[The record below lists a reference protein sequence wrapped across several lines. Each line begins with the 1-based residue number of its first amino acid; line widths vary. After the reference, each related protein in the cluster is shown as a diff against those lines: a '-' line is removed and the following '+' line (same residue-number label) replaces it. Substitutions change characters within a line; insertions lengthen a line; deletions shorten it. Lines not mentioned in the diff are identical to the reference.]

1 MTAGEPVHARPVSGP
16 IGGARPFAQARR
28 GVPAPSF
35 PTSLNQ
41 LTIKQLSHIQG
52 GMATDDPV
60 SACME
65 WLESRVAGDVIGE
78 RLKEISILT
87 RGIGKKIGEALGVN
101 PTDMAAL
108 EQLLIN
114 GPLTPGQ
121 LAARLEV
128 TTAASTQI
136 VDRLERAGHV
146 TRERKSGDRRKV
158 FVVPAHDS
166 VGRAF
171 QELAPMLEGLDG
183 VIAGLGQDER
193 QVIERFLGQVVEV
206 YRTVAGFS
214 PSASETPLN

>member
-1 MTAGEPVHARPVSGP
+1 MAAGEPES
-16 IGGARPFAQARR
+16 ARR
-28 GVPAPSF
+28 NGIASPLPI
-35 PTSLNQ
+35 SLNQ
-41 LTIKQLSHIQG
+41 LTIKQLSYTSC

-60 SACME
+60 SACID
-65 WLESRVAGDVIGE
+65 WLESRVAGDLIGE

-87 RGIGKKIGEALGVN
+87 RGIGKKIGETLGVN

-108 EQLLIN
+108 EQLLMN

-146 TRERKSGDRRKV
+146 TRERQAGDRRKV

-171 QELAPMLEGLDG
+171 QELAPMLDGLDG

-193 QVIERFLGQVVEV
+193 QVIERFLGQVIEV

-214 PSASETPLN
+214 PSASQPH